1 MKEDLWLGVA
11 VFLTFCVIMPLI
23 MVAAEMSR

>member
-11 VFLTFCVIMPLI
+11 VFMTFCVIMPLI
-23 MVAAEMSR
+23 MVLSEMSK